1 MKVGFVID
9 DSLDSTDGVQQY
21 VLNLGSWMKR
31 KGIDVH
37 YLCGHSKRSDV
48 GGVHSLAKKLPVRFN
63 KNRLTIPLPSS
74 SRSIRQ
80 LLVREKFDV
89 LHVQM
94 PYSPML
100 AARIIQLS
108 PRSTVLVGT
117 FHIAPYSMFQ
127 QGATKL
133 LGYVLRPNLRLFDE
147 VFSVSS
153 AAQATAKKT
162 FKIDTKIMPNVVD
175 YSVFN
180 RFKQPV
186 KTQNDIVFLG
196 RLVNRKGCLE
206 LVKGY
211 DLLTQ
216 KNGSSV
222 PNLIIA
228 GDGPD
233 RKKIEDYILKH
244 SLSSKIKLVGRVSE
258 EDKARLLSYAKI
270 AIFPSKGGESFG
282 IVLIEAMAA
291 GAGVVLG
298 GNNPGYYE
306 VLDSDKY
313 IFNPKAPKEIADTLA
328 EYLNKDLSQDH
339 KFQHEIM
346 KKYDI
351 DLVAPKILSEYKSL
365 IAKKTSATHNRK

>member
-37 YLCGHSKRSDV
+37 YLCGHSKRSDLA
-48 GGVHSLAKKLPVRFN
+48 GVHSLAKKIPVRFN

-74 SRSIRQ
+74 SRAIRQ
-80 LLVREKFDV
+80 LLVKEKFDV

-100 AARIIQLS
+100 ASRIIQLS

-117 FHIAPYSMFQ
+117 FHIAPYSKFHQ
-127 QGATKL
+127 SATSL

-153 AAQATAKKT
+153 AAQSTAKKT
-162 FKIDTKIMPNVVD
+162 FKINSKIMPNVVD

-180 RFKQPV
+180 GFKQP
-186 KTQNDIVFLG
+186 KTTQKDIVFLG

-211 DLLTQ
+211 HLLSQ
-216 KNGSSV
+216 QNGSSV

-233 RKKIEDYILKH
+233 RQKIEDYIKKH
-244 SLSSKIKLVGRVSE
+244 TLSAKVKLLGRVSE
-258 EDKARLLSYAKI
+258 QDKANLLSSAKI

-298 GNNPGYYE
+298 GNNPGYSE
-306 VLDSDKY
+306 VLSSNKY
-313 IFNPKAPKEIADTLA
+313 IFNPKVPKEIADILA

-351 DLVAPKILSEYKSL
+351 DLVAPKILSEYKTL
-365 IAKKTSATHNRK
+365 IAKKTSATHNRT